1 MIAAVAK
8 FLAGLVVTL
17 GVLILIA
24 RLAFS
29 LPGIENRQ
37 DTQAL
42 PPTTE
47 GALAVALL
55 SQEKTHG
62 GQTGVAP
69 LQKGADAFAARIL
82 LADAAVSSIDAQC
95 VLHRCAILHL
105 A

>member
-24 RLAFS
+24 RLAFP
-29 LPGIENRQ
+29 LPEIENRQ

-47 GALAVALL
+47 GALAVALA
-55 SQEKTHG
+55 SQEEAHG
-62 GQTGVAP
+62 GGKRVSHLCKRGRMLLRRVSFWPMRQCP
-69 LQKGADAFAARIL
+69 LSMRNITFGMMI
-82 LADAAVSSIDAQC
+82 
-95 VLHRCAILHL
+95 
-105 A
+105 

>member
-24 RLAFS
+24 RLAFP
-29 LPGIENRQ
+29 LPEIENRE

-47 GALAVALL
+47 GALAVALA
-55 SQEKTHG
+55 SQKEAHW
-62 GQTGVAP
+62 GQTVVAP
-69 LQKGADAFAARIL
+69 LQKEADAFGR
-82 LADAAVSSIDAQC
+82 C
-95 VLHRCAILHL
+95 GGVLHRCAILHL

>member
-1 MIAAVAK
+1 MTPYFLITTAAK

-29 LPGIENRQ
+29 LPEIENRQ
-37 DTQAL
+37 ETQAL

-47 GALAVALL
+47 GALAVALA
-55 SQEKTHG
+55 SQEEAHE

-82 LADAAVSSIDAQC
+82 LADAAVSSI
-95 VLHRCAILHL
+95 AILHL